1 MYFEY
6 LLPHNKVTNIPVKQY
21 NFKKTPK
28 QKFPYIFSQYFFGQT
43 FPGNYDL
50 GIKYRDLAIDNRY
63 IHQLSVYQLAP
74 TIACTFNNNSSI

>member
-6 LLPHNKVTNIPVKQY
+6 LLPHNKVTNIPVKPY

-43 FPGNYDL
+43 FPAENFFPQ
-50 GIKYRDLAIDNRY
+50 IKNLVFSRRRRKL
-63 IHQLSVYQLAP
+63 
-74 TIACTFNNNSSI
+74 